1 MNIAVYQEAK
11 SLRDRIDQIDKVVR
25 LLDTH
30 KYNEVSLT
38 VTMNNFNET
47 LSLTPNEVSEVKTL
61 LEEELTTKRQEFENL

>member
-47 LSLTPNEVSEVKTL
+47 LSLTPNEISEVKTL